1 MLSIL
6 SAYYINLTDQII
18 TPCSPH
24 NGKIIQWKKT
34 KQNKTEQN
42 IGQDKKIRNLQRDI
56 HLLFL
61 YVSP

>member
-1 MLSIL
+1 MVKLFSE
-6 SAYYINLTDQII
+6 
-18 TPCSPH
+18 
-24 NGKIIQWKKT
+24 KK
-34 KQNKTEQN
+34 NKTEQN

>member
-24 NGKIIQWKKT
+24 NGKIIQWKK
-34 KQNKTEQN
+34 QNKTKQS
-42 IGQDKKIRNLQRDI
+42 KI
-56 HLLFL
+56 
-61 YVSP
+61 